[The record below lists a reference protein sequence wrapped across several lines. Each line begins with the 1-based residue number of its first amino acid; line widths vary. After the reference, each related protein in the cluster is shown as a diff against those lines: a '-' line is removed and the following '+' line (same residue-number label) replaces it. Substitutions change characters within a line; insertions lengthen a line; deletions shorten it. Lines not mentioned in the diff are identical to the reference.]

1 MDMSETVYVS
11 NVNSS
16 TETILVVDDDTDILA
31 LLEMSLTSDGFN
43 VITASNGMEGLERA
57 KTDLPDLILLDVMMP
72 YMDGLQVIEKLK
84 SDSDTSSIPVM
95 WITAKSQTE
104 DKLKGLETGGD
115 DYITKPFDLREVS
128 ARINAVLGR
137 TRPVKYINP
146 LISAMGEGFS
156 EEGVAELGSHLQA
169 AAEIQMKLLPDKP
182 PVYPGFEF
190 ATMFRSSTSVSGDL
204 YDFIPLSET
213 RIGVV
218 LGDVKGHGIPAALLM
233 VMIQTA
239 ARLLCNETD
248 SPSTVLKRINTLLF
262 HNTDLEQFA
271 TMVYG
276 ILELDTGQFT
286 YANGGH
292 CPPIHFIS
300 GEDKLKKEKTA
311 KDKNGTDNHKRPNV
325 ELLETGG
332 MLIGA
337 FASDE
342 EWVTYTSDTCQLSP
356 GDVLILYT
364 DGVTETEGVIPNDF
378 YGEERL
384 IECLS
389 KRLDQSAET
398 LCEVLQSDLLDFSG
412 TTQLKDDRAVVVIK
426 RTEVN

>member
-1 MDMSETVYVS
+1 MSETVYVS
-11 NVNSS
+11 KVNSS

-31 LLEMSLTSDGFN
+31 LLEMSLRSDGFN
-43 VITASNGMEGLERA
+43 VITASDGMEGLERA

-239 ARLLCNETD
+239 SRLLCNETD

-276 ILELDTGQFT
+276 ILDLDTGLFT

-300 GEDKLKKEKTA
+300 E
-311 KDKNGTDNHKRPNV
+311 KDKTGTLNHNRSKV

-337 FASDE
+337 FDIATFS
-342 EWVTYTSDTCQLSP
+342 SDTSQLSP

-364 DGVTETEGVIPNDF
+364 DGVTETEGVKPNDF
-378 YGEERL
+378 YGEDRL

-389 KRLDQSAET
+389 RNLDQSAET

-426 RTEVN
+426 RTVVN

>member
-1 MDMSETVYVS
+1 MSETVYVS
-11 NVNSS
+11 KVNSS

-43 VITASNGMEGLERA
+43 VITASDGMEGLERA

-84 SDSDTSSIPVM
+84 SDSDTSAIPVL

-239 ARLLCNETD
+239 SRLLCNETD

-276 ILELDTGQFT
+276 ILELDTGLFT

-300 GEDKLKKEKTA
+300 R
-311 KDKNGTDNHKRPNV
+311 KDKTGTPNHNRPKIA
-325 ELLETGG
+325 LLETGG

-337 FASDE
+337 FDIATFS
-342 EWVTYTSDTCQLSP
+342 SDTCQLSP

-364 DGVTETEGVIPNDF
+364 DGVTETEGVKPNDF
-378 YGEERL
+378 YGEDRL

-389 KRLDQSAET
+389 RKLDQSAET

>member
-1 MDMSETVYVS
+1 MSETVYVS
-11 NVNSS
+11 KVNSS

-43 VITASNGMEGLERA
+43 VITASDGMEGLERA

-84 SDSDTSSIPVM
+84 SDSGTSSIPVM

-239 ARLLCNETD
+239 SRLLCNETD

-276 ILELDTGQFT
+276 ILDLDTGLFT

-300 GEDKLKKEKTA
+300 G
-311 KDKNGTDNHKRPNV
+311 KDKTGTLNHNRSKV

-337 FASDE
+337 FDIATFS
-342 EWVTYTSDTCQLSP
+342 SDTSQLSP

-364 DGVTETEGVIPNDF
+364 DGVTETEGVKPNDF
-378 YGEERL
+378 YGEDRL

-389 KRLDQSAET
+389 RNLDQSAET

>member
-1 MDMSETVYVS
+1 MSETVYVS
-11 NVNSS
+11 KVNSS

-31 LLEMSLTSDGFN
+31 LLEMSLISDGFN
-43 VITASNGMEGLERA
+43 VITASDGMEGLERA

-84 SDSDTSSIPVM
+84 SDSDTSTIPIM

-239 ARLLCNETD
+239 SRLLCNETD

-276 ILELDTGQFT
+276 ILELDTGLFT

-300 GEDKLKKEKTA
+300 G
-311 KDKNGTDNHKRPNV
+311 KDKTDTLNHNRSKV

-337 FASDE
+337 FDIATFS
-342 EWVTYTSDTCQLSP
+342 SDTSQLSP

-364 DGVTETEGVIPNDF
+364 DGVTETEGVKPNDF
-378 YGEERL
+378 YGEDRL

-389 KRLDQSAET
+389 RNLDQSAET

>member
-1 MDMSETVYVS
+1 MSETVYVS
-11 NVNSS
+11 KVNSS

-31 LLEMSLTSDGFN
+31 LLEMSLTSDGFK
-43 VITASNGMEGLERA
+43 VITASDGMEGLERA
-57 KTDLPDLILLDVMMP
+57 KTDHPDLILLDVMMP

-84 SDSDTSSIPVM
+84 SDSDTSSIPVL

-204 YDFIPLSET
+204 YDFIPLSDT

-239 ARLLCNETD
+239 SRLLCNETD

-276 ILELDTGQFT
+276 ILELDTGLFT
-286 YANGGH
+286 YSNGGH

-300 GEDKLKKEKTA
+300 EEDNADTP
-311 KDKNGTDNHKRPNV
+311 NDNQPSV
-325 ELLETGG
+325 ALLETGG

-337 FASDE
+337 FDIATFS
-342 EWVTYTSDTCQLSP
+342 SDTCQLSP
-356 GDVLILYT
+356 GDVLFLYT
-364 DGVTETEGVIPNDF
+364 DGVTETEGVKPNDF
-378 YGEERL
+378 YGEDRL
-384 IECLS
+384 IACLS
-389 KRLDQSAET
+389 RNLDQSAET
-398 LCEVLQSDLLDFSG
+398 LCEVLQTDLQDFSG

>member
-1 MDMSETVYVS
+1 MAETVFVS
-11 NVNSS
+11 KVNSS

-31 LLEMSLTSDGFN
+31 LLEISLTSDGFN

-57 KTDLPDLILLDVMMP
+57 KKDLPDLILLDVMMP

-84 SDSDTSSIPVM
+84 SDSDTSSIPVL
-95 WITAKSQTE
+95 WLTAKSQTE

-115 DYITKPFDLREVS
+115 DYITKPFDLREVT

-239 ARLLCNETD
+239 SRLLCNETD
-248 SPSTVLKRINTLLF
+248 SPSTILKRINTLLF

-276 ILELDTGQFT
+276 ILDLDTGLFT

-300 GEDKLKKEKTA
+300 RNNNTEQ
-311 KDKNGTDNHKRPNV
+311 NNTDTPNHSRTKV
-325 ELLETGG
+325 ALLETGG

-337 FASDE
+337 FDIATFS
-342 EWVTYTSDTCQLSP
+342 SDTCQLSQ

-364 DGVTETEGVIPNDF
+364 DGVTETEGTIPNDF
-378 YGEERL
+378 YGENRL

-389 KRLDQSAET
+389 KNLDQSAET
-398 LCEVLQSDLLDFSG
+398 LCEVLQSDLLEFSG

-426 RTEVN
+426 RTDVN

>member
-1 MDMSETVYVS
+1 MSETVYVS
-11 NVNSS
+11 KVNSS

-43 VITASNGMEGLERA
+43 VITASDGMEGLKRA

-84 SDSDTSSIPVM
+84 SDSDTSSIPVL

-239 ARLLCNETD
+239 FRLLCNETD
-248 SPSTVLKRINTLLF
+248 SPSVVLKRINTLLF

-276 ILELDTGQFT
+276 ILELDTGLFT

-300 GEDKLKKEKTA
+300 GIDKSDTP
-311 KDKNGTDNHKRPNV
+311 NHNRPQV
-325 ELLETGG
+325 ALLETGG

-337 FASDE
+337 FDIATFS
-342 EWVTYTSDTCQLSP
+342 SDTCQLSP

-364 DGVTETEGVIPNDF
+364 DGVTETEGVKPNDF
-378 YGEERL
+378 YGEDRL

-389 KRLDQSAET
+389 RNLDQSAET

>member
-1 MDMSETVYVS
+1 MSETVYVS
-11 NVNSS
+11 KVNSS

-43 VITASNGMEGLERA
+43 VITASDGMEGLERA

-84 SDSDTSSIPVM
+84 SDSDTSSIPIM

-239 ARLLCNETD
+239 SRLLCNETD

-276 ILELDTGQFT
+276 ILELDTGLFT

-300 GEDKLKKEKTA
+300 E
-311 KDKNGTDNHKRPNV
+311 KDKTGKDMNSTPNYNRPKV
-325 ELLETGG
+325 ALLETGG

-337 FASDE
+337 FDIATFS
-342 EWVTYTSDTCQLSP
+342 SDTCQLSS

-364 DGVTETEGVIPNDF
+364 DGVTETEGVKPNDF
-378 YGEERL
+378 YGEDRL

-389 KRLDQSAET
+389 KKLDQSAET

>member
-1 MDMSETVYVS
+1 MSETVYVS
-11 NVNSS
+11 KVNSS

-31 LLEMSLTSDGFN
+31 LLEMSLRSDGFN
-43 VITASNGMEGLERA
+43 VITASDGMEGLERA

-213 RIGVV
+213 RIGIV

-239 ARLLCNETD
+239 SRLLCNETD

-276 ILELDTGQFT
+276 ILDLDTGLFT

-300 GEDKLKKEKTA
+300 G
-311 KDKNGTDNHKRPNV
+311 KDKTGTLNHNRSKV

-337 FASDE
+337 FDIATFS
-342 EWVTYTSDTCQLSP
+342 SDTSQLSP

-364 DGVTETEGVIPNDF
+364 DGVTETEGVKPNDF
-378 YGEERL
+378 YGEDRL

-389 KRLDQSAET
+389 RNLDQSAET

-426 RTEVN
+426 RTVVN

>member
-1 MDMSETVYVS
+1 MSETVYVS
-11 NVNSS
+11 KVNSS

-43 VITASNGMEGLERA
+43 VITASDGMEGLERA
-57 KTDLPDLILLDVMMP
+57 KTELPDLILLDVMMP

-84 SDSDTSSIPVM
+84 SDSDTSSIPVL
-95 WITAKSQTE
+95 WLTAKSQTE

-239 ARLLCNETD
+239 SRLLCNEAD

-271 TMVYG
+271 TIVYG
-276 ILELDTGQFT
+276 ILELDTGVFT

-300 GEDKLKKEKTA
+300 E
-311 KDKNGTDNHKRPNV
+311 KDKTDTDNPSQTKV
-325 ELLETGG
+325 ALLETGG

-337 FASDE
+337 FDIATFS
-342 EWVTYTSDTCQLSP
+342 SDTCQLSP

-364 DGVTETEGVIPNDF
+364 DGVTETEGTIPNDF

-389 KRLDQSAET
+389 KNLDKSAET
-398 LCEVLQSDLLDFSG
+398 LCEVLQTDLLEFSG

-426 RTEVN
+426 RTDVN

>member
-1 MDMSETVYVS
+1 MSETVYIS
-11 NVNSS
+11 KVNSS

-31 LLEMSLTSDGFN
+31 LLKLSLTSDGFN
-43 VITASNGMEGLERA
+43 VITASNGMRGLERA
-57 KTDLPDLILLDVMMP
+57 RADHPDLILLDMMMP
-72 YMDGLQVIEKLK
+72 HMDGLQVMEKLK
-84 SDSDTSSIPVM
+84 SDSETRSIPVM
-95 WITAKSQTE
+95 WLTAKSQTE

-182 PVYPGFEF
+182 PVYPCFEF

-239 ARLLCNETD
+239 SRLLCNEAD

-276 ILELDTGQFT
+276 ILELDTGLFT

-300 GEDKLKKEKTA
+300 R
-311 KDKNGTDNHKRPNV
+311 KDKVDTHDHSRPKV
-325 ELLETGG
+325 ALLETGG

-337 FASDE
+337 FDIATFS
-342 EWVTYTSDTCQLSP
+342 SDTCQLSP
-356 GDVLILYT
+356 GDVLIFYT
-364 DGVTETEGVIPNDF
+364 DGVTETEGVKPGDF

-389 KRLDQSAET
+389 KHLDQSAES
-398 LCEVLQSDLLDFSG
+398 LCNILQSDLLNFSG
-412 TTQLKDDRAVVVIK
+412 TTQLKDDRAVVVVK
-426 RTEVN
+426 RTDVN

>member
-1 MDMSETVYVS
+1 MSETVYVS
-11 NVNSS
+11 KVNSS

-31 LLEMSLTSDGFN
+31 LLEMSLRSDGFN
-43 VITASNGMEGLERA
+43 VITASDGMEGLERA

-239 ARLLCNETD
+239 SRLLCNETD

-276 ILELDTGQFT
+276 ILDLDTGLFT

-300 GEDKLKKEKTA
+300 G
-311 KDKNGTDNHKRPNV
+311 KDTTGTLNHNRSKV

-337 FASDE
+337 FDIATFS
-342 EWVTYTSDTCQLSP
+342 SDTSQLSP

-364 DGVTETEGVIPNDF
+364 DGVTETEGVKPNDF
-378 YGEERL
+378 YGEDRL

-389 KRLDQSAET
+389 RNLDQSAET

-426 RTEVN
+426 RTVVN